1 MINVLLLMPRFTFR
15 CFLRPRQTHPPEPAQ
30 KIPAGEVC
38 IQQYLVVAVAADGSA
53 EVCKTVYFKQKVTE
67 YVGVT

>member
-15 CFLRPRQTHPPEPAQ
+15 CCLRPRQTHPPEPAQ

-38 IQQYLVVAVAADGSA
+38 IQQYLVVAVAADVSA
-53 EVCKTVYFKQKVTE
+53 EVCKTV
-67 YVGVT
+67 